1 MQNRAERRGNRR
13 RLLAA
18 LRAEGCRCSPT
29 ITTDRFPE
37 AVVPGA
43 RETGTVRHEP
53 GCPLDQ
59 RLTLAALAGR
69 RPMLVVDGV
78 RGCER

>member
-1 MQNRAERRGNRR
+1 MNRAQRRGNRR

-18 LRAEGCRCSPT
+18 LRDSGCTCTPEIDTDPT
-29 ITTDRFPE
+29 PADDM
-37 AVVPGA
+37 PGA
-43 RETGTVRHEP
+43 SETGTVRHEL

-59 RLTLAALAGR
+59 RLTLAMLAGR
-69 RPMLVVDGV
+69 RPMLMVDGV